1 MGYRSNVAIEIQG
14 TKENIRL
21 VLNTYRMAV
30 EGRKDFHEVY
40 NVLGGTLN
48 EWVTDEVKE
57 GDELTAYVQH
67 PMNGPEDFLVIRTDT
82 DRVATIWKWN
92 EVKWYAREDEYLELL
107 FDVINSLKEQVEV
120 SAYFIRTGENPDDIE
135 EREVGGGAGK
145 GLSNIYPYADISIP
159 DRAYSVALHS
169 FFKDEEKN
177 HV

>member
-30 EGRKDFHEVY
+30 EHNKDFHNVY
-40 NVLGGTLN
+40 NVLGGAKD
-48 EWVTDEVKE
+48 EWVEHPRE
-57 GDELTAYVQH
+57 GEELTAYVQH
-67 PMNGPEDFLVIRTDT
+67 PMNGPEDFLVLRTDT
-82 DRVATIWKWN
+82 DRIATIWKWN

-107 FDVINSLKEQVEV
+107 FDVVNSLKEQVDV
-120 SAYFIRTGENPDDIE
+120 SVHFIRTGENPNDIE
-135 EREVGGGAGK
+135 EKEAGGGAVK
-145 GLSNIYPYADISIP
+145 VLSNIYPYADISIP

-169 FFKDEEKN
+169 FFKDEEKS

>member
-30 EGRKDFHEVY
+30 ENNTDFHNVY

-48 EWVTDEVKE
+48 EWVTDEAKE
-57 GDELTAYVQH
+57 RGEWNEATYVQH
-67 PMNGPEDFLVIRTDT
+67 PMNGPEDFLVLRTDT

-92 EVKWYAREDEYLELL
+92 EVKWYDREDEYLELL
-107 FDVINSLKEQVEV
+107 FDVINSLKEQVDV
-120 SAYFIRTGENPDDIE
+120 SVHFIRTGENPDDIE
-135 EREVGGGAGK
+135 EREAGGGK

-169 FFKDEEKN
+169 FFKEEEKS

>member
-40 NVLGGTLN
+40 NVLGGAKD
-48 EWVTDEVKE
+48 EWVEHPRE
-57 GDELTAYVQH
+57 GRELTAYVQH
-67 PMNGPEDFLVIRTDT
+67 PMNGPEDFLVLRTDN
-82 DRVATIWKWN
+82 DRIATIWKWN
-92 EVKWYAREDEYLELL
+92 EVKWYDREDEYLELL

-120 SAYFIRTGENPDDIE
+120 SAYFIRAGENPDDIE
-135 EREVGGGAGK
+135 GKEVGAGK

-159 DRAYSVALHS
+159 DRACSVALHS
-169 FFKDEEKN
+169 FFKDEEKS